1 VKPEDF
7 RAFLNDNGCHYK
19 RVRSDGAEVWVKDG
33 LDVPIVFY
41 NRGVLSARELER
53 LVRLK
58 GEDPGILGEWRK
70 TKGS

>member
-1 VKPEDF
+1 MKPEEF
-7 RAFLNDNGCHYK
+7 RAFLKDNNCRHK
-19 RVRSDGAEVWVKDG
+19 RVRSDGAEVWVRAG

-58 GEDPGILGEWRK
+58 GEDPGMLGEWRK
-70 TKGS
+70 TRGD